1 MPNTTLTKI
10 LICWLLGTVFFRI
23 AAFAQVTPPIINCIE
38 IKVDGILIYWENTQT
53 CGAAF
58 DAHEIWVSNSE
69 NGPFTKLTEITDAML
84 TSYFD
89 KTSNPDQKWYYYM
102 ITNCNGVLST
112 QSAIVDTDL
121 PQPPNLFAASV
132 ISDNIVTLTWQPNP
146 SPETKGYVVYKE
158 VDGVLIEY
166 AIINDPQAVSWQDT
180 NAEANLH
187 PEAYRMAAFDGCNQ
201 FGPNSG
207 TLHKTIYLTAT
218 TEDCDDDITLTW
230 TPYQAW
236 GTDLLEYQIIKLD
249 TTTQPPS
256 FEKIAT
262 VPVTQNT
269 FVYTLANNETYACF
283 QVDALYKD
291 NVSEANSN
299 TVCAGYFS
307 ANGPEY
313 MYLTRISVNED
324 NDVELDWVLDTQS
337 PNNKLQ
343 LWRANKNPNDLV
355 KLAQIA
361 PPLAFTPEMSTID
374 DGAETDIRSYYY
386 QVRHIDEC
394 GRFDTTNIG
403 KTIWLKGKDQFNFKN
418 GLSWTP
424 FALNFAQATQYTI
437 WRKPK
442 DGGSFTSIATL
453 DPTVLEYDDDYNSI
467 QGDPGQQCY
476 RIEASYTI
484 TLPAPVNKTLTLS
497 SFSNTVCIEPLARV
511 YLPNTFMPNGLNST
525 FKPTILAAEVANY
538 TLHIV
543 NRWGEVVFTT
553 TDPAEGWDGRVRN
566 TLAPQGAYAY
576 HLTMTTEGGRN
587 FERQGS
593 VLLIR

>member
-132 ISDNIVTLTWQPNP
+132 ISDNIVTLTWQPSP

-324 NDVELDWVLDTQS
+324 NDVELDWVLDPQS
-337 PNNKLQ
+337 PHNKLQ

-361 PPLAFTPEMSTID
+361 PHLPLP
-374 DGAETDIRSYYY
+374 
-386 QVRHIDEC
+386 
-394 GRFDTTNIG
+394 
-403 KTIWLKGKDQFNFKN
+403 
-418 GLSWTP
+418 
-424 FALNFAQATQYTI
+424 
-437 WRKPK
+437 PK
-442 DGGSFTSIATL
+442 
-453 DPTVLEYDDDYNSI
+453 
-467 QGDPGQQCY
+467 
-476 RIEASYTI
+476 
-484 TLPAPVNKTLTLS
+484 
-497 SFSNTVCIEPLARV
+497 
-511 YLPNTFMPNGLNST
+511 
-525 FKPTILAAEVANY
+525 
-538 TLHIV
+538 
-543 NRWGEVVFTT
+543 
-553 TDPAEGWDGRVRN
+553 
-566 TLAPQGAYAY
+566 
-576 HLTMTTEGGRN
+576 
-587 FERQGS
+587 
-593 VLLIR
+593 